1 MVPFALPGPPPTRRI
16 RLFIGVHRERLN
28 ATFGA
33 RFRRAPAVNTL
44 RALVHALDPAEIEAA
59 FRRHA
64 EHLGDA
70 TAPPGRRVIALDGK
84 TLRGSFDHL
93 DDQAAAQVLS
103 AFASDAALILAHQ
116 EIAAGEEIAAAQAL
130 IEQLGLR
137 GVLFTADALHCQK
150 NLRHRR
156 GDRQRAVGAG
166 ERQPAA
172 PCAATPAPACGDSGM
187 RWPTMRARSRST
199 LKRAPRR
206 SAGTGAS
213 RTATIM

>member
-1 MVPFALPGPPPTRRI
+1 MVPFAGLLAALDQIPDPRRRQGQRYSLAHLLLFAVLAILAGATSYRRI

-28 ATFGA
+28 AAFGA

-44 RALVHALDPAEIEAA
+44 RALLHALDPAEIEAA

-64 EHLGDA
+64 EHLGEVI
-70 TAPPGRRVIALDGK
+70 TPPRRRVIALDGK

-116 EIAAGEEIAAAQAL
+116 EITDGDEIAAAQAL
-130 IEQLGLR
+130 IERLGLS

-156 GDRQRAVGAG
+156 GDRQRAAGAG
-166 ERQPAA
+166 QGQPAA
-172 PCAATPAPACGDSGM
+172 PA
-187 RWPTMRARSRST
+187 
-199 LKRAPRR
+199 
-206 SAGTGAS
+206 
-213 RTATIM
+213 